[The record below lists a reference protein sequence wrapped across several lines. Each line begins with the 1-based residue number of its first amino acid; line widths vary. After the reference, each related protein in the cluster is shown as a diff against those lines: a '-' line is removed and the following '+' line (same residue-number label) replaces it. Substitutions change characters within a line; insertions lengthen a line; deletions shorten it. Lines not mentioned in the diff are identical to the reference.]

1 MFVSPAAVFLLVFS
15 LIAIVVSLVL
25 SFSDWNPFKADWGL
39 VGLDNYQTAFGSK
52 RFWRAFKN
60 TGQYVGL
67 SVPAITITSL
77 LLALIGNQARKLRST
92 YRTLFFVPTIT
103 PGVVV
108 ALIWIWMYR
117 PDGVVNELLHYVG
130 IEGPNWLMDS
140 KMAMPAI
147 IIMSTWAAVG
157 YYMIIF
163 MAGLADIPEIY
174 FEAAR
179 VDGANRWQTFWHITL
194 PLLRNPLIFVVIT
207 LVISA
212 WQVFTQMFIMTLGGP
227 AGATESVQWEIYR
240 NGFLRYDMGLA
251 AAMSWVLFAVIFVFT
266 AIQLRIFM
274 SRQIY

>member
-1 MFVSPAAVFLLVFS
+1 
-15 LIAIVVSLVL
+15 
-25 SFSDWNPFKADWGL
+25 
-39 VGLDNYQTAFGSK
+39 
-52 RFWRAFKN
+52 
-60 TGQYVGL
+60 
-67 SVPAITITSL
+67 
-77 LLALIGNQARKLRST
+77 
-92 YRTLFFVPTIT
+92 
-103 PGVVV
+103 
-108 ALIWIWMYR
+108 
-117 PDGVVNELLHYVG
+117 
-130 IEGPNWLMDS
+130 
-140 KMAMPAI
+140 
-147 IIMSTWAAVG
+147 
-157 YYMIIF
+157 MIIF

-266 AIQLRIFM
+266 AIQLRVFM